1 MATAANKELFIE
13 QLAAGIAPGDAA
25 EAINIDR
32 STAYAWKKDDG
43 LFSARW
49 DNAVETSLDKLETVG
64 DINAIMNTLKYR
76 RKHVY
81 SNNTSDADRL
91 SGSQTNYFLDVTLQ
105 EQLERLDRLGLPRP
119 VIESDR
125 EEDYAPTP
133 CLAPPAAPRR
143 SLHHYVKLSNLTMKP
158 RFGDCRHVGK
168 LGQAVRSRH
177 GECADFTALRQGDH
191 DRRVGKSEHGLPN
204 GDAQHHLAGA
214 LIGDR
219 LPTFRARRW
228 RDPPM
233 RRHP

>member
-1 MATAANKELFIE
+1 MGTKRKGQPDKKHAPRTLVATAANKELFIE

-49 DNAVETSLDKLETVG
+49 DNAVETSLDKLETVLYNAAKSG

-91 SGSQTNYFLDVTLQ
+91 SGSQTNSFLNVTLQ
-105 EQLERLDRLGLPRP
+105 ERLERLDRLGLPRP

-125 EEDYAPTP
+125 EEDYA
-133 CLAPPAAPRR
+133 
-143 SLHHYVKLSNLTMKP
+143 
-158 RFGDCRHVGK
+158 
-168 LGQAVRSRH
+168 
-177 GECADFTALRQGDH
+177 AD
-191 DRRVGKSEHGLPN
+191 
-204 GDAQHHLAGA
+204 GDANNS
-214 LIGDR
+214 
-219 LPTFRARRW
+219 
-228 RDPPM
+228 
-233 RRHP
+233 